1 MNQMDHLYVVTGGP
15 GSGKS
20 TLIEALAA
28 SGVPGMPEAGRAIIQ
43 DQVAIGGNALPWSDR
58 QAFAELML
66 SWEMRSYRAALS
78 RTFQAGAA
86 ASSVPS
92 GFLSDLCVESL
103 KRSTGNPQN
112 KRSTFRLPILTNLAT

>member
-112 KRSTFRLPILTNLAT
+112 KSPTLRAPYIN